1 MGLQDRLS
9 WKKRLSRLMN
19 YPGTRYTKQM
29 METLLPAQPV
39 LQAHRARGGV
49 AAGADPAVIFHFQGF
64 IQC

>member
-29 METLLPAQPV
+29 METVCYPAMEEV
-39 LQAHRARGGV
+39 ARSCGC
-49 AAGADPAVIFHFQGF
+49 AAPRWN
-64 IQC
+64 

>member
-29 METLLPAQPV
+29 METVCYPAMEGSGQE
-39 LQAHRARGGV
+39 LTARRRGGTEEP
-49 AAGADPAVIFHFQGF
+49 AAGSRTLAT
-64 IQC
+64 